1 MKLKLYFLLNL
12 CITLQYFGG
21 LRGQGGDQN
30 LTVEVDKEDV
40 KRMRE
45 LLRESREGLGF
56 IDAQIFGRVEEEKE
70 GNVSE
75 IVEESTK
82 SDEKVAKSSEK
93 ASETFEMTQD
103 EKVDLLTMM
112 QRTSEVVKR
121 TTEKVQKG
129 ENGKEKVEKAP
140 ETLRISKMQTRLK
153 ERTDSVEEIPDRPS
167 EEVIKD
173 IYMKK
178 RQKRKPSDRAYV
190 PVKNRYVYRMMEL
203 FHNEG
208 SKHDNLLRLDFIRR
222 VGLGVMDQS
231 CTTSEYGIS
240 VPSNT
245 YNG

>member
-1 MKLKLYFLLNL
+1 MNL
-12 CITLQYFGG
+12 CINLQYFGG
-21 LRGQGGDQN
+21 LRGQSGDLN
-30 LTVEVDKEDV
+30 LTVEVDEEDA
-40 KRMRE
+40 KRTRE

-56 IDAQIFGRVEEEKE
+56 IDAQIFGSVEEEKE

-103 EKVDLLTMM
+103 EKVDLLAMV

-121 TTEKVQKG
+121 TTETVQKG
-129 ENGKEKVEKAP
+129 EIAKEKVEKAS
-140 ETLRISKMQTRLK
+140 ETSRTSKIQNKLK
-153 ERTDSVEEIPDRPS
+153 ERTGSVEELPDRPS

-203 FHNEG
+203 FHNAG
-208 SKHDNLLRLDFIRR
+208 SKHDNLLRLDK
-222 VGLGVMDQS
+222 L
-231 CTTSEYGIS
+231 T
-240 VPSNT
+240 
-245 YNG
+245 